1 MSRTHRLARVA
12 CAAAIAAP
20 AMLMSSSAFATTPRA
35 TTSATVAVSPQTQNS
50 VRWSED
56 CARDHSTT
64 TVAST
69 GRLSVGAP
77 IVGGNTGNEHEDN
90 HDDGHCAPPPKAVPE
105 TKYLLLL
112 PVSAVGLMVWWRR
125 RNLAVS

>member
-35 TTSATVAVSPQTQNS
+35 TTSATVAVSAQSQNS
-50 VRWSED
+50 VRGSDD

-77 IVGGNTGNEHEDN
+77 IVGSNVGNEREDN

-105 TKYLLLL
+105 TKYLVLVPLT
-112 PVSAVGLMVWWRR
+112 AAGMMFWWRR